1 MSSGVVP
8 LNRSFASRWNG
19 SRRMIRSSPGPV
31 TVTGS
36 VKWRENAPFGQRDFA
51 ALAGQRARVPGAD
64 GARLVVVSRSGSSVA
79 GVDRVYG
86 PADLVAAWA

>member
-1 MSSGVVP
+1 VGAAAIRTNDVEVDLVGVD
-8 LNRSFASRWNG
+8 RW
-19 SRRMIRSSPGPV
+19 PGARQV

-36 VKWRENAPFGQRDFA
+36 VKWRVNAPFGQRDFA
-51 ALAGQRARVPGAD
+51 GLARQRARVPGDD
-64 GARLVVVSRSGSSVA
+64 GAKLVVVSRSGSSVA